1 MAYSDGMRMLVA
13 ITLLLGTLMLGS
25 AHVQAAESGN
35 YYVGAYDGIDV
46 KRSPT
51 IDAGTITH
59 LNRLRNVRIE
69 ARERSWAHIA
79 TINPPHVSGWVPDGA
94 LRQRY
99 EPPKTHHSTSSFF
112 SGLAALFGGGDDET
126 KTAVLGVRGLD
137 NEGSLGNKVAPAAQ
151 VKWMEGLHVSDKEIA
166 DFVHQGRLNP

>member
-1 MAYSDGMRMLVA
+1 MRMLA
-13 ITLLLGTLMLGS
+13 FIAMLAGALLGSTN
-25 AHVQAAESGN
+25 VQAAESGG

-51 IDAGTITH
+51 IDASTIVH

-69 ARERSWAHIA
+69 ARERSWARIA
-79 TINPPHVSGWVPDGA
+79 TVNAPHVSGWVPDGA

-99 EPPKTHHSTSSFF
+99 EPSKTHHSTSSFF
-112 SGLAALFGGGDDET
+112 SGLAALFGGSDDET

-137 NEGSLGNKVAPAAQ
+137 NEGSLGNKLAPAAQ
-151 VKWMEGLHVSDKEIA
+151 VKWMEGLHVSDREIA